1 MRAFQLVQPQR
12 KHKIAIN
19 FIAAKKKIFFCGECL
34 FSERMLNVS
43 CVVVSSGRRL
53 YRVQGSHKQFG

>member
-34 FSERMLNVS
+34 FSDRMLNVS
-43 CVVVSSGRRL
+43 
-53 YRVQGSHKQFG
+53 